1 MTGAAPSI
9 PGRAAPG
16 PTVRRARLATAVVF
30 AIHGCVTGSFA
41 ARIPWIASHVG
52 VGVGGLGVALLMPA
66 IGALLAMPFSGGL
79 AYRYPLRSFVAVSIV
94 AWCSALVLPALP
106 TSLAVLCVV
115 LLACGAAAGL
125 GDMAMNAEGV
135 LVERLYGRSVMSSFH
150 GFWSLG
156 VLAGAAVSALASHG
170 GVDARLQFAVEASV
184 LAALGVAAARF
195 LLDDPTT
202 REAPAP
208 PRFALPTRPILLIG
222 LVGLCAVFGEQAGT
236 DWSALYVRNE
246 LGGSASVAALAVSA
260 FAVTMAAARLV
271 GDRVIRR
278 VGAVASVR
286 LSGVCAAAGAVTIVL
301 APDLA
306 AGLVGF
312 ALLGIGVALVVP
324 LVFAAAGRAGRHPA
338 RNVAGVAGVAYA
350 SGLVAPGVIGGIAA
364 VSSLTVSFSLVAG
377 LVAVMALAAG
387 VLRGGSGPR
396 R

>member
-1 MTGAAPSI
+1 
-9 PGRAAPG
+9 
-16 PTVRRARLATAVVF
+16 VVF

-66 IGALLAMPFSGGL
+66 IGALLAMPFSGGP
-79 AYRYPLRSFVAVSIV
+79 AYRYPLRSFVAVSIA

-156 VLAGAAVSALASHG
+156 VLAGAAASALASHG

-387 VLRGGSGPR
+387 VLRGGSAPR